1 MKIRKL
7 LREFDEEL
15 LEHYNRV
22 KTYAQKSDIARYVI
36 VYLYGG
42 IYVDTDFQCIK
53 NIDNLFGDNVDM
65 FYIPFKDILGMRVF
79 NGVFGA
85 KRNHEMLR
93 ITIDNMK
100 KRLRKGRNIT
110 FTTGTAMFYDSIME
124 YHNRYPLDN
133 KYIILSH
140 LQLLPCDV
148 LQKQDVCNNKWRNVS
163 YMTHMND
170 GSWNIVF
177 DFLRIFVAYKEII
190 ICVIVIFTIL
200 VLLLVLWGRKI
211 K

>member
-7 LREFDEEL
+7 LHDFDEEL
-15 LEHYNRV
+15 LEHYDRV

-42 IYVDTDFQCIK
+42 IYLDTDFQCIK
-53 NIDNLFGDNVDM
+53 NIGNLFGDNVDM

-100 KRLRKGRNIT
+100 KRLRKGGSVP
-110 FTTGTAMFYDSIME
+110 FTTGTILLYNSITE
-124 YHNRYPLDN
+124 YHNKYPYDDT
-133 KYIILSH
+133 YILFSD
-140 LQLLPCDV
+140 LQLLPCSMF
-148 LQKQDVCNNKWRNVS
+148 QKQDVCDNKWRNVS

-177 DFLRIFVAYKEII
+177 DFLRIFVQYKEII

-211 K
+211 N